1 MLPKAKRLNLS
12 KDFKFV
18 ASGVKINT
26 HNFKVMYKFKGEEE
40 PLVGVAISKQNFKKA
55 VDRNRAKR
63 LCFEVLKKIYP
74 SLKRGLNLVIMPRA
88 QILQGSTDDLSLE
101 LGKINDIHKTD

>member
-1 MLPKAKRLNLS
+1 MLPKSKRLNLS

-26 HNFKVMYKFKGEEE
+26 PHFKVMYKFKGDLE
-40 PLVGVAISKQNFKKA
+40 PLAGVAISKQNFKKA
-55 VDRNRAKR
+55 VDRNKAKR
-63 LCFEVLKKIYP
+63 ISFNELKKIYP

-88 QILQGSTDDLSLE
+88 QILSVGEDDLSLE
-101 LGKINDIHKTD
+101 LRKINDIFKAD